1 MAPPISPHCTR
12 TKNPTQHP
20 GLVLLE
26 GQKKRHTKAQI
37 AQDKQ
42 DALEAQAIKEA
53 ALQHAAMEVEQ
64 ATQATKRPKPV
75 KLWAKPV
82 KTKASVQGATSHHTK
97 DNEVGGVG
105 VGAGSD
111 KVIGNEEV
119 VNEAVKIKKKKKRRH
134 LIADKKGNL
143 NPVHASFHDPYLGT
157 HLEPE
162 SKPAAIPSSAP
173 SIQVETVSGD
183 SFGISSTRTSQTVAT
198 TVSLAKDPPL
208 SLTDSS
214 ETSQALTSDDD
225 KDEGGDEDPSEVADK
240 DDDDKDDYFK
250 ERLSSLKGKG
260 GMQSVVAI
268 TGEITE
274 SSEDETPEV
283 PVLMPFN
290 LLPFTQQANIV
301 QFALEQAWSTHTVS
315 STKRPIDSV
324 NLIGSSEDL
333 DATDEYNSNTS
344 FDAMLLDDAD
354 VMSPEVEPSPKPAL
368 RITSKTSVT
377 VHRNPNPPKK
387 AKLEPTS
394 QIMSIPTLS
403 EPDLMSADTMT
414 RPKGG
419 TQWRKTDLPPIM
431 LVDGIWRRPFSMSLI
446 QELIITSNQKAPL
459 LVCNFGFMSMAL
471 VANFLATSK
480 DDEDEDDNDT
490 DFEKTL
496 AASLLEEWAFLYE
509 DPEARD
515 PNQIYQSAFMLEMI
529 DGCHINP
536 ISGFLDVPA
545 LNTDDLQLKGMQA
558 VIAACAAS
566 LEHAFNF
573 VAKPPSSAINPAAK
587 IALAFQHFRRP
598 TVDSPSRGGG
608 RSIQWMSL
616 PWCTS
621 AVKQPKSSRML
632 LLRS

>member
-1 MAPPISPHCTR
+1 MAPPVSPRRTR
-12 TKNPTQHP
+12 TKNPTQRP

-26 GQKKRHTKAQI
+26 GQKKRCTKAQI

-42 DALEAQAIKEA
+42 DTLEAQAIKEA
-53 ALQHAAMEVEQ
+53 ALQRGIDRIARIEAAMEVEQ
-64 ATQATKRPKPV
+64 ATQATERPKPV
-75 KLWAKPV
+75 KLRAKPV
-82 KTKASVQGATSHHTK
+82 KTKASAQGATSHHTK

-119 VNEAVKIKKKKKRRH
+119 VNEAVKIKKKKKVNPT
-134 LIADKKGNL
+134 ISQKAPDSDKKGNL
-143 NPVHASFHDPYLGT
+143 NLSVFCLLTTMILMLTESTLHFMTLTWALSNRKYNLTGKINNWHT

-208 SLTDSS
+208 SLMDSS

-240 DDDDKDDYFK
+240 DDDDEDDYFK

-283 PVLMPFN
+283 PVSTLFN

-301 QFALEQAWSTHTVS
+301 QFTLEQARSTHTVS
-315 STKRPIDSV
+315 SMKRPIDSV
-324 NLIGSSEDL
+324 DLIGSSEDL
-333 DATDEYNSNTS
+333 DATDKYNPNAS
-344 FDAMLLDDAD
+344 FD
-354 VMSPEVEPSPKPAL
+354 VMSPEVEPSPKPVP

-377 VHRNPNPPKK
+377 VHGNPNPPKK

-394 QIMSIPTLS
+394 QITSIPALS

-431 LVDGIWRRPFSMSLI
+431 LVDGIWRRSFMPTVLLWAGAQPNFWSMETENLLPALQAI
-446 QELIITSNQKAPL
+446 FDVAYPGTHHNVQPKGPIIGLVNQRISSWRS
-459 LVCNFGFMSMAL
+459 NFGSTSVAL

-480 DDEDEDDNDT
+480 DNEDEDDDDA

-496 AASLLEEWAFLYE
+496 AASLLEEWAFLYK
-509 DPEARD
+509 DLEALTQTR
-515 PNQIYQSAFMLEMI
+515 S
-529 DGCHINP
+529 
-536 ISGFLDVPA
+536 
-545 LNTDDLQLKGMQA
+545 T
-558 VIAACAAS
+558 
-566 LEHAFNF
+566 
-573 VAKPPSSAINPAAK
+573 
-587 IALAFQHFRRP
+587 
-598 TVDSPSRGGG
+598 SPHLC
-608 RSIQWMSL
+608 W
-616 PWCTS
+616 
-621 AVKQPKSSRML
+621 K
-632 LLRS
+632 